1 MKYCYCLSASLKCTF
16 SALKKGSCVP
26 HLFSIEIRCCFLKH
40 EFMKKRTKR
49 RRRRSEGNE
58 KTKKKQNKC
67 ESKASNK
74 CLSVNHN

>member
-40 EFMKKRTKR
+40 EFMKKK
-49 RRRRSEGNE
+49 N
-58 KTKKKQNKC
+58 KKKK
-67 ESKASNK
+67 KK
-74 CLSVNHN
+74 